1 MRLKKGFT
9 IVEVSLVVAIGG
21 LILVGALI
29 AVPHLLRLTRDSQRK
44 TDMET
49 LVSAIKK
56 YQTNNNRGALPATKA
71 DWDSFKSD
79 FLPGDFSD
87 PSGRKYAINMYT
99 CDGVTDPG
107 TVCDVYSGGKLK
119 NKFSNAYL
127 TRFKDFPNNY
137 IMPVIV
143 GAKCGDDNKPVKSS
157 SDRKFAVIYVL
168 EVNDLFCIDG

>member
-29 AVPHLLRLTRDSQRK
+29 AVPNLLRTSRDAQRK

-56 YQTNNNRGALPATKA
+56 YQTNNNRGALPVSTASE
-71 DWDSFKSD
+71 WVEFMHSFLSNFIDPDGNNYQPNPYSCYNITTPDTTCNDIRNVFGGGGKQ
-79 FLPGDFSD
+79 DFS
-87 PSGRKYAINMYT
+87 SN
-99 CDGVTDPG
+99 VT
-107 TVCDVYSGGKLK
+107 
-119 NKFSNAYL
+119 
-127 TRFKDFPNNY
+127 FPNGHK
-137 IMPVIV
+137 MFVVI